1 MEYLREAKVTI
12 YKDSNKSTDEVVVS
26 LGEWN
31 KNETMEEFIQ
41 RVYKKMR
48 EVYLEEF
55 EQ

>member
-1 MEYLREAKVTI
+1 MEYLRGAKVTI
-12 YKDSNKSTDEVVVS
+12 YRDSNKSSDEVVLS

-31 KNETMEEFIQ
+31 EDETMEEFIQ
-41 RVYKKMR
+41 RVNKKMR